1 MSRCWRRAKA
11 TNFRFEHL
19 SMNEASNDSA
29 PASVAENIDK
39 IIRVENNAL
48 ERRTGREAVT
58 DAIGGFVGTVAFVV
72 WQLIACIGWIVVNT
86 GKVPGIKPLDPFPY
100 PLLSSITSLEAV
112 LLAAF
117 VLMKQNRMS
126 VIADR
131 RDHLD
136 LQVNLLTQRK
146 ATQIIQMLDRLNLH
160 VGIDQHPDAN
170 SRELGRH
177 VAVEHLV
184 DALDRRLPDAPRGDA
199 PS

>member
-1 MSRCWRRAKA
+1 MY
-11 TNFRFEHL
+11 
-19 SMNEASNDSA
+19 EAPKDSA

-48 ERRTGREAVT
+48 ERRTGREAAT
-58 DAIGGFVGTVAFVV
+58 DAIGGFIGTVAFVV
-72 WQLIACIGWIVVNT
+72 WQLVTCAGWIVVNA
-86 GKVPGIKPLDPFPY
+86 GKIAGFKPFDPFPY
-100 PLLSSITSLEAV
+100 LLLSSITSLEAV

-126 VIADR
+126 IIADR

-160 VGIDQHPDAN
+160 IGIDQHPDAG

-184 DALDRRLPDAPRGDA
+184 DALERRLPDAPRGDT

>member
-1 MSRCWRRAKA
+1 LAKA
-11 TNFRFEHL
+11 TDFHFEHL
-19 SMNEASNDSA
+19 CKNEASNDSA

-72 WQLIACIGWIVVNT
+72 WQLVAFVGWIVVNT

-100 PLLSSITSLEAV
+100 PLLSSITSLQAV

-136 LQVNLLTQRK
+136 LQVNPLTQRK
-146 ATQIIQMLDRLNLH
+146 ATQIIQMLGRLSLH
-160 VGIDQHPDAN
+160 VGINPRVGATCC
-170 SRELGRH
+170 
-177 VAVEHLV
+177 
-184 DALDRRLPDAPRGDA
+184 RRAPG
-199 PS
+199 